1 MIRKKNKEIKLAEIT
16 GKYIG
21 CDYTVY
27 GKSVE
32 EGFDCLS
39 LMLKFMDEYKIEHSG
54 SIKGWNLTNY
64 YDLWSEDRDKAIE
77 IWTEY
82 LQKHTKEIDMKDIK
96 PGDFI
101 LLENIETGELFYNIF
116 AGNNKAITV
125 HPQSGVITVS
135 LRKVKILRVFQ
146 GVK

>member
-21 CDYTVY
+21 CDYTPY
-27 GKSVE
+27 GKTVE

-39 LMLKFMDEYKIEHSG
+39 LMFKFMDEYKIEHSG

-64 YDLWSEDRDKAIE
+64 YDLWNEDRDKAIE

-82 LQKHTKEIDMKDIK
+82 LQKYSKEIDIKDIK

-101 LLENIETGELFYNIF
+101 LLKNNKTNELFYSIF
-116 AGNNKAITV
+116 AGNDKIIAV
-125 HPQSGVITVS
+125 HPQGGVIIIS
-135 LRKVKILRVFQ
+135 LRKFKILRVFQ